1 MEVTLGPALMAGDFA
16 LSERAVANLID
27 NALRHNVADGTV
39 WVTVGTQD
47 DRAVLRVANT
57 GPVIPPERVGS
68 LLLPFRRGGSAGRAP
83 RTRAPRAPRACLG
96 SDDGLG
102 LGLSIVQAIAV
113 AHGAAFSIVARP
125 DGGLAAELS
134 FPPAPPSW
142 GDDDAQPRGQARDQA
157 RDQPLALTV

>member
-1 MEVTLGPALMAGDFA
+1 MAGDFA

-27 NALRHNVADGTV
+27 NALHHNVADGTV
-39 WVTVGTQD
+39 WVTVDAQD

-57 GPVIPPERVGS
+57 GPVIPPGQVGS
-68 LLLPFRRGGSAGRAP
+68 LLLPFRRGGSAERAP
-83 RTRAPRAPRACLG
+83 RTRAPRG

-134 FPPAPPSW
+134 FPAVRPALPGPP
-142 GDDDAQPRGQARDQA
+142 GRLPNPPADRTIDTCHGQQGS
-157 RDQPLALTV
+157 PLSCSSTLASSPG